1 MARRGAGGGAPAR
14 IDFSGIWGAAA
25 LMGVQAVGQMSL
37 GHWLATLEGWR
48 KSQAGTKAD
57 APSDEDFER
66 VLAQSEG
73 LPWH

>member
-1 MARRGAGGGAPAR
+1 
-14 IDFSGIWGAAA
+14 
-25 LMGVQAVGQMSL
+25 MGVQAVGQMAL

-66 VLAQSEG
+66 VLAQSEEWA
-73 LPWH
+73 WH